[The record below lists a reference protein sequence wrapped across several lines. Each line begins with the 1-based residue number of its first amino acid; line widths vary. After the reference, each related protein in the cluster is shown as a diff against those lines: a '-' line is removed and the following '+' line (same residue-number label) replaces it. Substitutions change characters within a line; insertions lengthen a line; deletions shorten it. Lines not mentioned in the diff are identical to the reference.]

1 MQSHKILMK
10 LSAVIL
16 LVFITALW
24 RESAAQAPDSLRTAG
39 PQTLVK
45 AAAVQDTLQRT
56 GLIMTDSLSV
66 ADTVMLA
73 DTVAAADSTDADASP
88 FAADSVHEGML
99 EMPAFST
106 AVDSVIEDFSSG
118 RQMIYYYG
126 DASVTYGD
134 MKLTAEYM
142 EYDVERQVVYA
153 AGVADTAGVIT
164 GKPEMTQGGKTYAMD
179 NVFYNFKTSK
189 ARIRNMTT
197 QEEEGVLRGDNLNM
211 MPDRSI
217 NISGGKYTVCD
228 AEHPHFYLRM
238 TKAKVE
244 TQPKQ
249 KTVFGPAYVVL
260 ADVPLYPLMLPFG
273 FVPKRPDPNFGE
285 EQARGLFFRDG
296 GFYIVLGDYFDV
308 ALTGS
313 IYSKGSWSANL
324 STRYKLRYK
333 FNGTLDITYSNDQ
346 TGEKGSADFFQT
358 KNFSVKWSHSQDSKA
373 RPGTSFRAS
382 VNFSSPSNNQ
392 YNYTNINDA
401 LQNQVSYQ
409 HQRRSSES
417 GILVDFLFQDMECAQ
432 HLGQRS
438 AQSELQGQFVRHYPS

>member
-10 LSAVIL
+10 LSAVVM
-16 LVFITALW
+16 LVFAAVSW
-24 RESAAQAPDSLRTAG
+24 WESVAQTPDSVRAVG
-39 PQTLVK
+39 PQTFIK
-45 AAAVQDTLQRT
+45 TAAVQDTLRGA
-56 GLIMTDSLSV
+56 GLVMADSLSV
-66 ADTVMLA
+66 VDTVMAADSVMLA
-73 DTVAAADSTDADASP
+73 DTAATADSSDVNAP

-106 AVDSVIEDFSSG
+106 AVDSIIEDFSSG

-126 DASVTYGD
+126 DASVSYGD

-164 GKPEMTQGGKTYAMD
+164 GKPEMTQGGKTYSMD
-179 NVFYNFKTSK
+179 NVFYNFKTNK

-197 QEEEGVLRGDNLNM
+197 QEEDGVLRGDNLNM

-260 ADVPLYPLMLPFG
+260 ADVPLYPLMLPISERRRPEVFFSRTEVFILSWEIISTWLLPEASIPKVRG
-273 FVPKRPDPNFGE
+273 VPTFPHATSCGTSSTE
-285 EQARGLFFRDG
+285 
-296 GFYIVLGDYFDV
+296 
-308 ALTGS
+308 
-313 IYSKGSWSANL
+313 L
-324 STRYKLRYK
+324 STSPIPMTRRVRKAALIFSRPR
-333 FNGTLDITYSNDQ
+333 T
-346 TGEKGSADFFQT
+346 SA
-358 KNFSVKWSHSQDSKA
+358 
-373 RPGTSFRAS
+373 
-382 VNFSSPSNNQ
+382 
-392 YNYTNINDA
+392 
-401 LQNQVSYQ
+401 
-409 HQRRSSES
+409 
-417 GILVDFLFQDMECAQ
+417 
-432 HLGQRS
+432 
-438 AQSELQGQFVRHYPS
+438 

>member
-56 GLIMTDSLSV
+56 GLNMTDSLSV

-238 TKAKVE
+238 TKAAQAE
-244 TQPKQ
+244 DRIRPRLC
-249 KTVFGPAYVVL
+249 GACGCAP
-260 ADVPLYPLMLPFG
+260 VPPDAAFRL
-273 FVPKRPDPNFGE
+273 RP
-285 EQARGLFFRDG
+285 QA
-296 GFYIVLGDYFDV
+296 
-308 ALTGS
+308 
-313 IYSKGSWSANL
+313 
-324 STRYKLRYK
+324 
-333 FNGTLDITYSNDQ
+333 
-346 TGEKGSADFFQT
+346 
-358 KNFSVKWSHSQDSKA
+358 
-373 RPGTSFRAS
+373 
-382 VNFSSPSNNQ
+382 
-392 YNYTNINDA
+392 
-401 LQNQVSYQ
+401 
-409 HQRRSSES
+409 S
-417 GILVDFLFQDMECAQ
+417 GQ
-432 HLGQRS
+432 GQRS
-438 AQSELQGQFVRHYPS
+438 ALP